1 MATIKKGILG
11 GVSGKVGNVV
21 GGSWKGIDYLRTM
34 ADVVTNPNTELQ
46 ATQRSKFATV
56 VKFLQPIT
64 EVVRIGFKGYAVKMT
79 AFNAAFSYN
88 YHNALTGSYPDFA
101 VDYPKALISR
111 GSLAGTLNAGCEST
125 EAAKVQLNWAVQ
137 SLSGS
142 ASAGDTVVAVIFNP
156 VKQEAVYQLD
166 AATRADGSLVLDVPA
181 YFSGDTVHCYLSF
194 MSLNAMLGSQSSKSG
209 ISNSVYAGSVTVA

>member
-56 VKFLQPIT
+56 AKFLQPFT

-88 YHNALTGSYPDFA
+88 YHNALTGSFPDFGI
-101 VDYPKALISR
+101 DYPNALISR
-111 GSLAGTLNAGCEST
+111 GSLAGTMNAGCAST
-125 EAAKVQLNWAVQ
+125 AAAKVQLTWDAAAG
-137 SLSGS
+137 SGS
-142 ASAGDTVVAVIFNP
+142 ASGSDTVVFVICNP
-156 VKQEAVYQLD
+156 AKQEAVYRLD
-166 AATRADGSLVLDVPA
+166 AATRADGSLEVSVPVN
-181 YFSGDTVHCYLSF
+181 YSGDIVHCYIAF
-194 MSLNAMLGSQSSKSG
+194 MSLNSLLGSQAKSG
-209 ISNSVYAGSVTVA
+209 VSNSVYAGSVAVA